1 MRTNVQTRN
10 ILLSAG
16 MVVFSFLI
24 LSLSFSA
31 VCYTYVIRERQT
43 VLDSTAN
50 VVADVAA
57 AVRET
62 SDAENWELS
71 LQAASISRATGLH
84 IFICDN
90 SGKVVICSDAL
101 VTCEHI
107 GKILPSDYLTVIQE
121 ETGFRKLTDL
131 SGFYQEK
138 RYVSAVPILHRDGEQ
153 TGYVFVAAEIGAVWQ
168 LWRRFTTMLL
178 VTGCFTLLI
187 AIPVSVISIRRE
199 TAPLKEMV
207 AAARQFAKGN
217 LSVRVNPRGRSDE
230 VGELCDAFNQMA
242 DALESSEERRKEF
255 ISSVSHE
262 LKTPMTTI
270 SGFADG
276 LLDGTI
282 PMENAPRYLSIIS
295 SETKRL
301 NRLVHQML
309 DISRLKDKKEAFSSV
324 FDATEVLRVTITNLY
339 NRMEEKK
346 LTLNAEIPEDPVLC
360 RGIGDD
366 FARVIYNILDNAVKF
381 ADKGSELDIN
391 LYKQNGKA
399 YISITDRGETIPQ
412 AELPMIFDRF
422 HKSDRSRSL
431 DRDGVGLGLYLV
443 KTILDRMGENI
454 WVRSKDG
461 ETEFRFS
468 MTIIS
473 L

>member
-1 MRTNVQTRN
+1 MSRNIQTRN

-31 VCYTYVIRERQT
+31 VCYTYVIREKLQ
-43 VLDSTAN
+43 VLESTAN

-57 AVRET
+57 AVNET
-62 SDAENWELS
+62 PDSENWELS

-84 IFICDN
+84 IFICDD
-90 SGKVVICSDAL
+90 SGKVTICSDAL
-101 VTCEHI
+101 VQCVHI
-107 GKILPSDYLTVIQE
+107 GETIPAEYTGVISE
-121 ETGFRKLTDL
+121 SGSFRKLSDL

-138 RYVSAVPILHRDGEQ
+138 RYIAAVPIRRHSGDQ
-153 TGYVFVAAEIGAVWQ
+153 TGFVFAAAEIGAVWQ
-168 LWRRFTTMLL
+168 LWRRFTTMMLM
-178 VTGCFTLLI
+178 TGCFALLI
-187 AIPVSVISIRRE
+187 AIPVSVISSRRE
-199 TAPLKEMV
+199 TAPLKEMA
-207 AAARQFAKGN
+207 AAARQFAKGDMG
-217 LSVRVNPRGRSDE
+217 VRISLRGRSDE
-230 VGELCDAFNQMA
+230 VAELCEAFNQMA
-242 DALESSEERRKEF
+242 DALESSEEQRREF

-270 SGFADG
+270 AGFADG

-282 PMENAPRYLSIIS
+282 PMENAPKYLSIIS

-309 DISRLKDKKEAFSSV
+309 DISRMKDKKASLNSV
-324 FDATEVLRVTITNLY
+324 FDATETLRVSITNLY
-339 NRMEEKK
+339 SRMEEKK
-346 LTLNAEIPEDPVLC
+346 LELHPEIPEDPVIC
-360 RGIGDD
+360 RGSGDD
-366 FARVIYNILDNAVKF
+366 VARVVYNILENAVKF
-381 ADKGSELDIN
+381 AERGSRLDVS

-399 YISITDRGETIPQ
+399 FISITDRGETIPK

-431 DRDGVGLGLYLV
+431 DRDGVGLGLYIV
-443 KTILDRMGENI
+443 KTILDRMGEDI

-468 MTIIS
+468 LTIA